1 MSDPVPDTQPKTR
14 LIWVALIVLLAIG
27 AVAIFLNANGD
38 ADDVEPADPAV
49 TTQQERLN
57 EPLPQPGE
65 PNATEQQ
72 MDASEP
78 AAGQTPA
85 Q

>member
-14 LIWVALIVLLAIG
+14 WIWVVLIVLLAIG
-27 AVAIFLNANGD
+27 AVAIYLNANGD
-38 ADDVEPADPAV
+38 TDTVELADPAV

-65 PNATEQQ
+65 PNATEQELN
-72 MDASEP
+72 DAQP
-78 AAGQTPA
+78 AASDTA
-85 Q
+85 T